1 MVMKCRIARWRGGR
15 AFTLIE
21 LLVVIAIIAV
31 LIALLLPAVQSAR
44 EAARRA
50 QCINNLKQIGLAL
63 ANYESAVGSYPPGA
77 ITFQENPMNCTVIPR
92 TFSFFDLILP
102 YMEAQTVYNAANFS
116 FAAGDNSAAPM
127 EYGFPRASATNHT
140 AFATQIPSYVCP
152 SDSPE
157 TSTASSPRANGYNQ
171 CSYGGMVGTFDI
183 WHWYCGCPT
192 SPPYGG
198 SCPAANNT
206 ECKSDGIFQKNYTY
220 KISQVRDGLSN
231 TIYVGEACRYRNDP
245 DPVFNFYSRMGW
257 WASSFDSA
265 NGVTTTRPTV
275 LFSPIPKINASFA
288 GDDIANY
295 PSVINITGDVDS
307 WLFSASPDYRQDG
320 QFGFRSQHPGGA
332 NFAFGDGS
340 VKFIK
345 ETIDMGSPVLANR
358 NIGVYRKLSTIASG
372 EVISSDAY

>member
-1 MVMKCRIARWRGGR
+1 MKCRIARWRGGR

-50 QCINNLKQIGLAL
+50 QCVNNLKQIGLAL

-77 ITFQENPMNCTVIPR
+77 ITYQESPMNCVVKPR
-92 TFSFFDLILP
+92 TYSFFDLILP
-102 YMEAQTVYNAANFS
+102 YMESQPTYNAVNFS
-116 FAAGDNSAAPM
+116 FPAGGVTENGWPH
-127 EYGFPRASATNHT
+127 GGATNRT
-140 AFATQIPSYVCP
+140 AFITQIPSYVCP
-152 SDSPE
+152 SDGQETPYQLSQSP
-157 TSTASSPRANGYNQ
+157 NGYNQ
-171 CSYGGMVGTFDI
+171 TSYGGMAGTFDI

-206 ECKSDGIFQKNYTY
+206 EIQSDGMFMKNYTY
-220 KISQVRDGLSN
+220 KISSVRDGLSN

-245 DPVFNFYSRMGW
+245 DSVMMFYSRMGW
-257 WASSFDSA
+257 WATSLPGTS
-265 NGVTTTRPTV
+265 RPSV
-275 LFSPIPKINASFA
+275 LFSPIPRINANFVV
-288 GDDIANY
+288 GDEAAY
-295 PSVINITGDVDS
+295 PGQISVTGDVDS
-307 WLFSASPDYRQDG
+307 WLFVSTPDYRQLG

-332 NFAFGDGS
+332 NFAMGDGS
-340 VKFIK
+340 VRFIK
-345 ETIDMGSPVLANR
+345 ETIDMGSPVYANL
-358 NIGVYRKLSTIASG
+358 NIGVYRKLSTIGKG